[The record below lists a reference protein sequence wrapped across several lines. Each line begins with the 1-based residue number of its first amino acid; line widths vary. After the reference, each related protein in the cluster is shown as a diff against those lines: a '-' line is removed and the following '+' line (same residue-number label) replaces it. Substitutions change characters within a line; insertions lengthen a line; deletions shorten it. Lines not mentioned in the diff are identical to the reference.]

1 MLIDTH
7 SHVDRY
13 DRDGGSALKSA
24 LAEITQNRILTI
36 SNSMDLP
43 SYERNLEIAELCNLV
58 LPIFGVHPW
67 NASQYANHLEDLELA
82 IGQTPMLGEIG
93 LDFHF
98 IEDPSAYPAQ
108 VRVFEFLLA
117 EASQRGMIAQ
127 LHTKGAELE
136 VLRLLDNYRI
146 PAAIVHWY
154 SGPREVFKKMVAR
167 GFYFTVGV
175 EVLYSER
182 IQSIAREIPK
192 EKLLTE
198 TDNPGGPKG
207 FIGYPGMPTLLNDVV
222 QGVAWARNTTV
233 EQITNTVES
242 NFLRLIRCD
251 SRLNEI
257 RSVVWGE

>member
-154 SGPREVFKKMVAR
+154 SGPL
-167 GFYFTVGV
+167 
-175 EVLYSER
+175 VLERSLKRWWHVDSTSRWGLKYS
-182 IQSIAREIPK
+182 
-192 EKLLTE
+192 
-198 TDNPGGPKG
+198 
-207 FIGYPGMPTLLNDVV
+207 TLSAFSLSHV
-222 QGVAWARNTTV
+222 RFPRK
-233 EQITNTVES
+233 S
-242 NFLRLIRCD
+242 C
-251 SRLNEI
+251 
-257 RSVVWGE
+257 